1 MLFELNLTLHFQI
14 EKSNVLGRYLVATR
28 DLKAG
33 EVLFEG
39 ENGLAV

>member
-1 MLFELNLTLHFQI
+1 MNLTLLFQI

-39 ENGLAV
+39 ENGLVV